1 MSPDELEYAFEPVF
15 ENIEQQAQVAER
27 FIDRNLYQIYIA
39 TLWSNVVMNPADVG
53 LSEDRLPELHDLV
66 NDRMAQVLGQEASL
80 HSCFSFINSK
90 AGEKAMA
97 EASLT
102 QTHKELLLYF
112 SSMILDPEGHKRWMA
127 EVGDKPS

>member
-1 MSPDELEYAFEPVF
+1 MSPDELEYAFAPVF
-15 ENIEQQAQVAER
+15 EDIENRAQVAER

-53 LSEDRLPELHDLV
+53 MSEDRLPELHDLV
-66 NDRMAQVLGQEASL
+66 NNRLTKVLGGDASL

-112 SSMILDPEGHKRWMA
+112 SSMILDPEGHKRWME
-127 EVGDKPS
+127 EVSNKPG